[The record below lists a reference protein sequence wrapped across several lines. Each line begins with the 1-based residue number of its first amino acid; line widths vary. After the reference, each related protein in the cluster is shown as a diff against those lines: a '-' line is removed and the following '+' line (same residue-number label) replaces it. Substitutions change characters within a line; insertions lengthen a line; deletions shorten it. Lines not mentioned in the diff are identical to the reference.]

1 LILVVVACNDINRPK
16 KPDNLI
22 SKNKMVGIITDISLI
37 NAAKGTNKKLI
48 EGNNINPENYVFQ
61 KYDIDSL
68 QFAESNHYYA
78 YDVKEYEDIY
88 LKVKQGL
95 QDKKKENKAIQD
107 KERKEKDSLIKL
119 RKRTKDSVKRS
130 KLLKEPMPSGL
141 RGKIGKPKQ

>member
-1 LILVVVACNDINRPK
+1 MQRIITYIFLILVVVVACNDINRPK

-107 KERKEKDSLIKL
+107 KERK
-119 RKRTKDSVKRS
+119 
-130 KLLKEPMPSGL
+130 
-141 RGKIGKPKQ
+141 